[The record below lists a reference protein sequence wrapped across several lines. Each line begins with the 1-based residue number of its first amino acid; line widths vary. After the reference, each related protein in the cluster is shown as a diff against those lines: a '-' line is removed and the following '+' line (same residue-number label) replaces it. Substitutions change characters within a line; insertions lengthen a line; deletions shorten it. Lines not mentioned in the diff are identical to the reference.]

1 MSRDRLVVFARAPM
15 LGAVKTRLVPPL
27 SNEQALALHRALLE
41 DSLERLA
48 RVGGNALERWLY
60 LSEPLAG
67 QDALEIPSAW
77 TLALQNGDDLG
88 SRMESAFRDAFQD
101 EPRRMLLLGSDSP
114 TLPLE
119 YVGQAFKEL
128 VDRDVVLGPAEDG
141 GYYLVGCSTFVPEL
155 FRSIDWGTDR
165 VLSQSKEALSLAK
178 CKFTLLPTWYD
189 VDSQEDLARLRSELK
204 SNVLPHI
211 ASAVAEIPEGPEKP

>member
-27 SNEQALALHRALLE
+27 SNEQALALHRALVE
-41 DSLERLA
+41 DTLERLA

-60 LSEPLAG
+60 VSEPLAG
-67 QDALEIPSAW
+67 QDTLEIPSAW
-77 TLALQNGDDLG
+77 TLAVQNGDDLG
-88 SRMESAFRDAFQD
+88 SRMESAFRDAFHE
-101 EPRRMLLLGSDSP
+101 EPGRMLLLGSDSP

-119 YVGQAFKEL
+119 YVRQAFKKL

-165 VLSQSKEALSLAK
+165 VLSQSKEALSLAERE
-178 CKFTLLPTWYD
+178 FTLLPTWYD

-211 ASAVAEIPEGPEKP
+211 ASALAEIP

>member
-1 MSRDRLVVFARAPM
+1 MSPDRLVVFARAPI

-27 SNEQALALHRALLE
+27 SNEQALSLHRALVE
-41 DSLERLA
+41 DTLERLTP
-48 RVGGNALERWLY
+48 VGGNALERWLY
-60 LSEPLAG
+60 LSGPLAS

-88 SRMESAFRDAFQD
+88 SRMESAFRDAL
-101 EPRRMLLLGSDSP
+101 EEEESGKMVLLGSDSP

-128 VDRDVVLGPAEDG
+128 VDREVVLGPAEDG

-155 FRSIDWGTDR
+155 FRDIDWGTDR
-165 VLSQSKEALSLAK
+165 VLAQSKDALANANRE
-178 CKFTLLPTWYD
+178 FTLLPTWYD
-189 VDSQEDLARLRSELK
+189 VDSEKDLARLRTELK
-204 SNVLPHI
+204 ANVLPHL
-211 ASAVAEIPEGPEKP
+211 ASTLAEIP

>member
-27 SNEQALALHRALLE
+27 SNEQALALHRALVE
-41 DSLERLA
+41 DTLERLA

-60 LSEPLAG
+60 VSEPLAG

-88 SRMESAFRDAFQD
+88 IRMESAFRDAFHE
-101 EPRRMLLLGSDSP
+101 EPGRMLLLGSDSP

-165 VLSQSKEALSLAK
+165 VLSQSKEALSLAERE
-178 CKFTLLPTWYD
+178 FTLLPTWYD

-211 ASAVAEIPEGPEKP
+211 ASALAEIP

>member
-1 MSRDRLVVFARAPM
+1 M

-27 SNEQALALHRALLE
+27 SNEQALALHRALVE
-41 DSLERLA
+41 DTLERLA

-60 LSEPLAG
+60 VSEPLAG

-88 SRMESAFRDAFQD
+88 IRMESAFRDAFHE
-101 EPRRMLLLGSDSP
+101 EPGRMLLLGSDSP

-165 VLSQSKEALSLAK
+165 VLSQSKEALSLAERE
-178 CKFTLLPTWYD
+178 FTLLPTWYD

-211 ASAVAEIPEGPEKP
+211 ASALAEIP